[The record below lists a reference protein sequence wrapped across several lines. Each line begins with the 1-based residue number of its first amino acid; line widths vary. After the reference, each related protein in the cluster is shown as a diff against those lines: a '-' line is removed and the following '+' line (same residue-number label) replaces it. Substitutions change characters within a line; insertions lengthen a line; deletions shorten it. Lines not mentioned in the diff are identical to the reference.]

1 MSLVTPSNIAAAASL
16 AFIAAVDEQSKL
28 PEIKKAIEDDLGKI
42 VPEAGGPWSLEWGPA
57 LNHGILAY
65 VALSADKT
73 QYALAIRGSLANWDI
88 HGFFRNWFDDL
99 DAFKQV
105 PWHYSRIARIE
116 GARIAY
122 GTNDALSLLI
132 GLLDPDTD
140 VHLLDYL
147 RSTFQNS
154 GENLIV
160 TGHSLGGCLTTVGA
174 AWLHKQLP
182 NVNITPFAFAPPT
195 AGNQVFAKYYNCIFP
210 DAYCCV
216 NTWDIVP
223 MAYENL
229 ARIQEVY
236 PAPSQTLWQFS
247 PILGG
252 IVETA
257 KVLLEIKNMNYSQIE
272 ITDPF
277 KGDLGMPPS
286 ELRRSLPIGYFTEV
300 KYQHIDA
307 YLLYLESKYG
317 INIVTSQAIRELITD
332 L

>member
-16 AFIAAVDEQSKL
+16 AFIANADEQFKL
-28 PEIKKAIEDDLGKI
+28 PDIKKAIEDDLGKI
-42 VPEAGGPWSLEWGPA
+42 VPEAGGPWSLGWGPA

-99 DAFKQV
+99 DTFKQV
-105 PWHYSRIARIE
+105 PWQYPSTVE
-116 GARIAY
+116 GARIAC
-122 GTNDALSLLI
+122 GTSDALSLLI
-132 GLLDPDTD
+132 ALIDPDTD

-182 NVNITPFAFAPPT
+182 PNVNITPFAFAPPT
-195 AGNQVFAKYYNCIFP
+195 AGNQAFANYYNSIFP
-210 DAYCCV
+210 EAYCCV

-223 MAYENL
+223 MAYENV
-229 ARIQEVY
+229 AEIQKVY
-236 PAPSQTLWQFS
+236 PAPSQTLRQFS
-247 PILGG
+247 PSLWA

-257 KVLLEIKNMNYSQIE
+257 KQRLEKLNYSQIK
-272 ITDPF
+272 ITDSF
-277 KGDLGMPPS
+277 TGYLNMPPLKLIGS
-286 ELRRSLPIGYFTEV
+286 KQIGYFTEA
-300 KYQHIDA
+300 KYQHIKA
-307 YLLYLESKYG
+307 YPLYLESNY
-317 INIVTSQAIRELITD
+317 NIPIVIPQVLRELITD

>member
-16 AFIAAVDEQSKL
+16 AFIANADEKYKL
-28 PEIKKAIEDDLGKI
+28 PEIKKAMEDDLGQI
-42 VPEAGGPWSLEWGPA
+42 VSEAGGPWSLVWGPA
-57 LNHGILAY
+57 LNQGILAY

-73 QYALAIRGSLANWDI
+73 QYALAIRGSLVNWDI
-88 HGFFRNWFDDL
+88 PGFFHNWFDDL

-105 PWHYSRIARIE
+105 PWQYPSTVA
-116 GARIAY
+116 GALIAY
-122 GTNDALSLLI
+122 GTNDALSSLI
-132 GLLDPDTD
+132 GLIDPDTH

-174 AWLHKQLP
+174 AWLHNQLP

-195 AGNQVFAKYYNCIFP
+195 AGNQAFVKYYNSIFP
-210 DAYCCV
+210 EAYCCV

-229 ARIQEVY
+229 AGIQKVY
-236 PAPSQTLWQFS
+236 PAPSQTLRQFS
-247 PILGG
+247 PCLWE

-257 KVLLEIKNMNYSQIE
+257 KLGIEIKELNYSQIE
-272 ITDPF
+272 ITEQF
-277 KGDLGMPPS
+277 EGDLNMPP
-286 ELRRSLPIGYFTEV
+286 LRLIGSKQIGYFTEA

-307 YLLYLESKYG
+307 YPLYLESKYG
-317 INIVTSQAIRELITD
+317 IPIVIPQVLRELITD